1 MRRGCLPSFHP
12 PHRRPSRWR
21 LVVFL
26 TAGIPPILVVT
37 LGSGLWLDR
46 RAGWAPWGM
55 LLGMAAGM
63 ILATGFIVTTVFL
76 RYRLLAPP
84 DHSADKEMS

>member
-1 MRRGCLPSFHP
+1 MRRGCLPSFRL

-21 LVVFL
+21 LAVFL
-26 TAGIPPILVVT
+26 TVGIPIILAVT

-46 RAGWAPWGM
+46 RTGWAPWGM

-63 ILATGFIVTTVFL
+63 ILATGLVVTTIFL

-84 DHSADKEMS
+84 DPSDDKEMS